1 MAPTFHH
8 SLGVG
13 VDKLHVLGMYP
24 YPLQPL
30 ALRGT
35 MEELK
40 KKKKDSSYTRL
51 LPRGFI
57 VMQSKVVGC
66 WSH

>member
-40 KKKKDSSYTRL
+40 KKKKGFKLHKAVT
-51 LPRGFI
+51 PRF
-57 VMQSKVVGC
+57 
-66 WSH
+66 HRYAE